1 MSYSQNT
8 LCYFHLLPA
17 QSFLASP
24 IFNHSGAI
32 SDHQPLPLLLAS
44 LEQCGS
50 LIHTVNIA
58 PLSLLLGITPVL
70 FTYLSPLAQTSELG
84 F

>member
-1 MSYSQNT
+1 MSDN
-8 LCYFHLLPA
+8 
-17 QSFLASP
+17 
-24 IFNHSGAI
+24 
-32 SDHQPLPLLLAS
+32 QPLPSLLAS

-58 PLSLLLGITPVL
+58 PLSLLLGIDPLL
-70 FTYLSPLAQTSELG
+70 FTYLSPLPQMCELG

>member
-8 LCYFHLLPA
+8 LCSFHILPA

-24 IFNHSGAI
+24 FFNHSGAM
-32 SDHQPLPLLLAS
+32 SDHQQLRSLLAS
-44 LEQCGS
+44 LEQCGC

-58 PLSLLLGITPVL
+58 PLSLLLGNTSLL